1 MNAKNVLNP
10 NKNKI
15 RSDSS
20 AGDVVITVITYLMF
34 ALFALICI
42 YPFYYIFINTISSNK
57 LSADGAIIFFP
68 QQIHLENYVNVF
80 QIQGLWNATTISV
93 GRTLLGTTLTVIA
106 SAFLGFMFTQEDM
119 WKRKFWYRF
128 TIITMYF
135 NAGIIPW
142 FLTMKALGLTNNFL
156 AYILPWIVSPF
167 FIILVKTYVE
177 STPKELQ
184 QAAEIDGAGFM
195 TFFFVIML
203 PLIQPILAT
212 VAIFAAVSQWNS
224 FQDTLLLMTDNK
236 LYSLQFV
243 LFTYITSANSIS
255 AFLNNQSSSMVMA
268 SLAKQQTTTSVRM
281 TVTIIVVLPIIM
293 VYPLFQRFFIKG
305 IMIGAI
311 KG

>member
-1 MNAKNVLNP
+1 MSVITVVNKRKNRIKTN
-10 NKNKI
+10 
-15 RSDSS
+15 SGT
-20 AGDVVITVITYLMF
+20 GDVVISILTYVLF
-34 ALFALICI
+34 ALFAFICI

-57 LSADGAIIFFP
+57 LSADGMIIFFP
-68 QQIHLENYVNVF
+68 QEVHFTNYANVF
-80 QIQGLWNATTISV
+80 QIKGLWDATLISLE
-93 GRTLLGTTLTVIA
+93 RTLLGASLTVFS

-119 WKRKFWYRF
+119 WGRKFWYRF

-142 FLTMKALGLTNNFL
+142 FLTMKAIGLTNNFW
-156 AYILPWIVSPF
+156 AYIFPMIVSPF

-177 STPKELQ
+177 STPRELQ

-195 TFFFVIML
+195 RFFFVIML

-212 VAIFAAVSQWNS
+212 VAIFAAVGQWNS
-224 FQDTLLLMTDNK
+224 FQDTLLLMTEPK
-236 LYSLQFV
+236 YYSLQFV
-243 LFTYITSANSIS
+243 LFQYINQANSIS

-268 SLAKQQTTTSVRM
+268 SLAKQATTTSVRM

-305 IMIGAI
+305 IMIGAV